1 VPAFRVDDL
10 TLDFESFAREGFLLG
25 HAGIVSVPEDFPV
38 IRLLEH
44 LFEFTRKESC
54 GKCFPC
60 RLGSARGLELL
71 SGAAARGEKIDSQ
84 LFDDLLETMQLGSLC
99 ALGGG
104 LPLPVKNALHYFSD
118 ELKNYFTAKE
128 A

>member
-1 VPAFRVDDL
+1 MPA
-10 TLDFESFAREGFLLG
+10 
-25 HAGIVSVPEDFPV
+25 DFPV
-38 IRLLEH
+38 IKLLEH

-60 RLGSARGLELL
+60 RLGSARGYELL
-71 SGAAARGEKIDSQ
+71 AGAIEKGEKIDRQ

-104 LPLPVKNALHYFSD
+104 LPLPVRNALQYFAE
-118 ELKNYFTAKE
+118 ELKDYFTVRE